1 MKTFLITT
9 GLFAVLALT
18 SCRTKNIH
26 KIAGDVLVEHGFEKS
41 KWQDTD
47 EVFYAVSIGEHGDE
61 MEAYQIA
68 QAEAALLIASKAE
81 AITDAA
87 IKFISSSEIST
98 RFGKKSTEALRT
110 VFNKAVVNNMKVV
123 KDATYMNEEKNTY
136 KVRMVVEVNLEDLIK
151 QGVEGLKSV
160 ASK

>member
-98 RFGKKSTEALRT
+98 RFAKALEALRT